1 MTMKSNIKLI
11 FKEENEM
18 KEFSIFFFK
27 LLLQNKD
34 WFKNCNY
41 HSRKNILYIYTH
53 GYTQIDNFI
62 TNNSKKYNYQIIKL

>member
-1 MTMKSNIKLI
+1 MAKSNIKLI

-18 KEFSIFFFK
+18 KKFSILFFK
-27 LLLQNKD
+27 FLLRNKD

-41 HSRKNILYIYTH
+41 HSRKNILYVYTH

-62 TNNSKKYNYQIIKL
+62 TDNSKKYNYQIIKL

>member
-1 MTMKSNIKLI
+1 MKSNIKLI

-27 LLLQNKD
+27 FLLQNKS

-41 HSRKNILYIYTH
+41 HNRKNILYVYTH
-53 GYTQIDNFI
+53 SYTQVDNFI

>member
-1 MTMKSNIKLI
+1 MKSNIKLI

-41 HSRKNILYIYTH
+41 HSRKNILYVYTH
-53 GYTQIDNFI
+53 GYTQVDNFI

>member
-1 MTMKSNIKLI
+1 MKSNIKLI

-18 KEFSIFFFK
+18 KKFSILFFK
-27 LLLQNKD
+27 FLLQNKN

-41 HSRKNILYIYTH
+41 HNRKNILYIYTH

>member
-1 MTMKSNIKLI
+1 MKSNIKLI

-18 KEFSIFFFK
+18 KEFSIFFFNF
-27 LLLQNKD
+27 LLQNKD

-41 HSRKNILYIYTH
+41 HNRKNILYVYTH
-53 GYTQIDNFI
+53 SYTQIDNFI

>member
-1 MTMKSNIKLI
+1 MAMKSNIKLI

-53 GYTQIDNFI
+53 GYTQINNFI

>member
-1 MTMKSNIKLI
+1 MKSNIKLI

-18 KEFSIFFFK
+18 KKFSILFFK
-27 LLLQNKD
+27 FLLQNKD

-41 HSRKNILYIYTH
+41 HSRKNILYVYTH
-53 GYTQIDNFI
+53 SYTQVDNFI

>member
-1 MTMKSNIKLI
+1 MAKSNIKLI

-18 KEFSIFFFK
+18 KEFSIFFFNF
-27 LLLQNKD
+27 LLQNKD

-53 GYTQIDNFI
+53 SYTQVDNFI